1 MRNPNHM
8 THAKDL
14 TKEPPRS
21 PRLRFGGYSILARMI
36 DKGRAELHGTAGEYH
51 YNCGL
56 DQMLFGFKGVDQ
68 EEVKKVL
75 ASGATDEEIL
85 RWFNSHGT
93 PKSADEIT
101 GWSDTF
107 EHNRPYDNPEKRE
120 WFEEACTP
128 LGIDPRTSTLSEYL
142 ETDDRVTFRQ
152 TA

>member
-1 MRNPNHM
+1 MQNSNHM

-68 EEVKKVL
+68 EEVKKCWRPAPLMRKYLDGLIPTAHQNLPMKSPGGRTHSSIIVHTTIRKNGNGSKKL
-75 ASGATDEEIL
+75 ALHSASTRKL
-85 RWFNSHGT
+85 RPFRN
-93 PKSADEIT
+93 
-101 GWSDTF
+101 
-107 EHNRPYDNPEKRE
+107 
-120 WFEEACTP
+120 
-128 LGIDPRTSTLSEYL
+128 TSKPMI
-142 ETDDRVTFRQ
+142 
-152 TA
+152 A